1 MGKGNAK
8 NPSCRKVTILMTST
22 TTEKTPSSSQSYQLP
37 YKDLI
42 VWQKS
47 IEFASHVIDHAESLA
62 SNRKHYRLVEQLEAA
77 ATSIPMN
84 IAEGKGRYSTKELK
98 HFLMIARG
106 SLYETM
112 TLLEIFLQKDWIS
125 DKDFHQLNNQAIE
138 ISKLITAFHRN
149 LKVDS

>member
-1 MGKGNAK
+1 
-8 NPSCRKVTILMTST
+8 MTEIT
-22 TTEKTPSSSQSYQLP
+22 PDKTPSTSQPYQLP

-47 IEFASHVIDHAESLA
+47 IEFSSHVIDHAENLA

-84 IAEGKGRYSTKELK
+84 IAEGKGRFSTKELK

-112 TLLEIFLQKDWIS
+112 TLLEIFKKRQWITQE
-125 DKDFHQLNNQAIE
+125 KFITLEKEAIE
-138 ISKLITAFHRN
+138 ITKMINAYNKSISTRQSSTNNTQKPKNA
-149 LKVDS
+149 

>member
-1 MGKGNAK
+1 
-8 NPSCRKVTILMTST
+8 MTKT
-22 TTEKTPSSSQSYQLP
+22 TPDKTPSTPQAYQLP

-47 IEFASHVIDHAESLA
+47 IEFASNVIDHAENLA
-62 SNRKHYRLVEQLEAA
+62 SNRKLYRLVEQLEAA

-106 SLYETM
+106 SLFETM
-112 TLLEIFLQKDWIS
+112 TLLEIFLQKSWIS
-125 DKDFHQLNNQAIE
+125 EKDFHQINLQAIE

>member
-1 MGKGNAK
+1 
-8 NPSCRKVTILMTST
+8 MTDIAP
-22 TTEKTPSSSQSYQLP
+22 EKTLSTPQPYQLP

-47 IEFASHVIDHAESLA
+47 IEFACNVIDHAENLA

-112 TLLEIFLQKDWIS
+112 TLLEIFKQKSWIPE
-125 DKDFHQLNNQAIE
+125 KDFLQLTQQAIE

-149 LKVDS
+149 LKVE

>member
-1 MGKGNAK
+1 
-8 NPSCRKVTILMTST
+8 MTNT
-22 TTEKTPSSSQSYQLP
+22 TPEKTPSTQQPYQLP

-47 IEFASHVIDHAESLA
+47 IEFASNVIDHAENLA

-84 IAEGKGRYSTKELK
+84 IAEGKGRFSTKELK

-112 TLLEIFLQKDWIS
+112 TLLEIFQQKSWIPE
-125 DKDFHQLNNQAIE
+125 KDFFQLTQQAIE
-138 ISKLITAFHRN
+138 ISKLITSFHRN
-149 LKVDS
+149 LKVEN